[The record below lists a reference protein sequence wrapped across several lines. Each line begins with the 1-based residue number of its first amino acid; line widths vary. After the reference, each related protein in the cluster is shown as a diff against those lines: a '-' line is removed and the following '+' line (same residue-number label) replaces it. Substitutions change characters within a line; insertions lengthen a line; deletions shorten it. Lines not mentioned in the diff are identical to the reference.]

1 MSYRFMLQHLKK
13 PMKNT
18 LKNNPIVIICALL
31 LSVIT
36 VITYSKN
43 LDSTDKVSRGY
54 FAGKISFGDSTNHK
68 LYSDKVQVKKS
79 AERGVTVLT
88 IVVTDN
94 NSPESVFVKLY
105 NVTDKG
111 TFFIP
116 GEGDFQ
122 NVGNLIK
129 DVNMFREQN
138 NFYQTTLAND
148 EGLKNGVGRVNI
160 IKLTDSEIEG
170 ELIIIANNSEGKQ
183 AQLESARFK
192 AKF

>member
-1 MSYRFMLQHLKK
+1 MKK
-13 PMKNT
+13 SF
-18 LKNNPIVIICALL
+18 KNNPVVFIALL
-31 LSVIT
+31 LCVVTAIT
-36 VITYSKN
+36 FSKN
-43 LDSTDKVSRGY
+43 LKVGKEESKG
-54 FAGKISFGDSTNHK
+54 FFSGKISFEDSTNHK
-68 LYSDKVQVKKS
+68 LYSDKVQIRRTS
-79 AERGVTVLT
+79 ERGVTVLT

-94 NSPESVFVKLY
+94 NTPESVFVKLY

-116 GEGDFQ
+116 GDGNFQ

-129 DVNMFREQN
+129 DVNKFREET
-138 NFYQTTLAND
+138 NFYQTTLSND

-160 IKLTDSEIEG
+160 TKLTEDEIEG

-192 AKF
+192 AKL

>member
-1 MSYRFMLQHLKK
+1 MKK
-13 PMKNT
+13 T
-18 LKNNPIVIICALL
+18 FKNNPIVFIALL
-31 LSVIT
+31 LCVVT
-36 VITYSKN
+36 VIAFSKN
-43 LDSTDKVSRGY
+43 LKVGNEVSKG
-54 FAGKISFGDSTNHK
+54 FFSGKISFEDSTNHK
-68 LYSDKVQVKKS
+68 LYSDKVQVKKTS
-79 AERGVTVLT
+79 ERGVTVLT
-88 IVVTDN
+88 IVVIDN
-94 NSPESVFVKLY
+94 NTPESVFVKLY
-105 NVTDKG
+105 NVMDKG

-129 DVNMFREQN
+129 DVNRFREET
-138 NFYQTTLAND
+138 NFYQTTLANN

-160 IKLTDSEIEG
+160 TRLTEDEVEG

>member
-1 MSYRFMLQHLKK
+1 MKK
-13 PMKNT
+13 T
-18 LKNNPIVIICALL
+18 LKNNPIVSIALL
-31 LSVIT
+31 LCVVT
-36 VITYSKN
+36 VIAFSKN
-43 LDSTDKVSRGY
+43 LNVGKEVSKG
-54 FAGKISFGDSTNHK
+54 FFSGKISFEDSTNHK
-68 LYSDKVQVKKS
+68 LYSDKVQIKKTS
-79 AERGVTVLT
+79 ERGVTVLT

-94 NSPESVFVKLY
+94 NTPESVFVKLY
-105 NVTDKG
+105 NVTEKG

-129 DVNMFREQN
+129 DVNKFREET
-138 NFYQTTLAND
+138 NFYQTTLSND

-160 IKLTDSEIEG
+160 TRLTEDEVEG

>member
-1 MSYRFMLQHLKK
+1 
-13 PMKNT
+13 MKNI
-18 LKNNPIVIICALL
+18 LKNNPVVLVCAFLL
-31 LSVIT
+31 LVAT

-43 LDSTDKVSRGY
+43 VVASEKTSQG
-54 FAGKISFGDSTNHK
+54 FFSGKISFEDTPNHK
-68 LYSDKVQVKKS
+68 LYSDRVQVKKS
-79 AERGVTVLT
+79 SERGVTVFT
-88 IVVTDN
+88 IVVT
-94 NSPESVFVKLY
+94 VFVKLY
-105 NVTDKG
+105 NVTSKG

-129 DVNMFREQN
+129 DENQYREET

-160 IKLTDSEIEG
+160 IRLTETEIEG

>member
-1 MSYRFMLQHLKK
+1 MKK
-13 PMKNT
+13 SF
-18 LKNNPIVIICALL
+18 KNNPIVILSSLL
-31 LSVIT
+31 LLIVT
-36 VITYSKN
+36 VITYSRN
-43 LDSTDKVSRGY
+43 LETSNELSKGFFS
-54 FAGKISFGDSTNHK
+54 GKISFDSASIHK
-68 LYSDKVQVKKS
+68 LYSDKVQVKRS

-105 NVTDKG
+105 NANDKG

-129 DVNMFREQN
+129 DVNQYRQEN

-160 IKLTDSEIEG
+160 IKLTNDEIEG

>member
-1 MSYRFMLQHLKK
+1 
-13 PMKNT
+13 MKNT
-18 LKNNPIVIICALL
+18 LKKNPVVLICVLL
-31 LSVIT
+31 LSVAT

-43 LDSTDKVSRGY
+43 LETVEKTSKGY
-54 FAGKISFGDSTNHK
+54 FSGKISFGDSSNHK
-68 LYSDKVQVKKS
+68 FYSDKVLVKRS
-79 AERGVTVLT
+79 SERGLIVLT

-94 NSPESVFVKLY
+94 NTTESVFVKLH
-105 NVTDKG
+105 NASNKG

-129 DVNMFREQN
+129 DFEKYREES

-160 IKLTDSEIEG
+160 VKLTDNEVEG
-170 ELIIIANNSEGKQ
+170 ELIIVAYNSEGKQ
-183 AQLESARFK
+183 AQLESAKFK
-192 AKF
+192 TKF

>member
-1 MSYRFMLQHLKK
+1 MR
-13 PMKNT
+13 NT
-18 LKNNPIVIICALL
+18 LKNNPIVLICALL
-31 LSVIT
+31 LSVVT

-43 LDSTDKVSRGY
+43 LELSNRTSKGY
-54 FAGKISFGDSTNHK
+54 FSGKISFGDSSNHK

-79 AERGVTVLT
+79 SERGVTVLT

-94 NSPESVFVKLY
+94 NTPESVFVKLY

-129 DVNMFREQN
+129 DVEMFREQT

-160 IKLTDSEIEG
+160 IKLTDDEVEG

>member
-1 MSYRFMLQHLKK
+1 
-13 PMKNT
+13 MKNT
-18 LKNNPIVIICALL
+18 LKNNPIGLVCALL
-31 LSVIT
+31 LLVIT

-43 LDSTDKVSRGY
+43 LESVDKISKGY
-54 FAGKISFGDSTNHK
+54 FSGKISFGDSTNHK

-79 AERGVTVLT
+79 TERGVTVLT

-94 NSPESVFVKLY
+94 NTPESVFVKLY

-116 GEGDFQ
+116 GEGNFQ

-129 DVNMFREQN
+129 DFNKFREQP

-192 AKF
+192 ARF

>member
-1 MSYRFMLQHLKK
+1 MKK
-13 PMKNT
+13 T
-18 LKNNPIVIICALL
+18 LKNNPIVFIALL
-31 LSVIT
+31 LCVIT
-36 VITYSKN
+36 VIAFSKN
-43 LDSTDKVSRGY
+43 LNVGKEVSKG
-54 FAGKISFGDSTNHK
+54 FFSGKISFEDSTNHK
-68 LYSDKVQVKKS
+68 LYSDKVQIKKTS
-79 AERGVTVLT
+79 ERGVTVLT

-94 NSPESVFVKLY
+94 NTPESVFVKLY
-105 NVTDKG
+105 NVTEKG

-129 DVNMFREQN
+129 DVNKFREET
-138 NFYQTTLAND
+138 NFYQTTLTND
-148 EGLKNGVGRVNI
+148 EGLRNGVGRVNI
-160 IKLTDSEIEG
+160 TRLTEDEVEG

>member
-1 MSYRFMLQHLKK
+1 
-13 PMKNT
+13 MKNT
-18 LKNNPIVIICALL
+18 LKNNPILFICVLL
-31 LSVIT
+31 LLVVT

-43 LDSTDKVSRGY
+43 LESTNRTSMGY
-54 FAGKISFGDSTNHK
+54 FSGKISFGDSVNHK
-68 LYSDKVQVKKS
+68 LYSDRVQVKKS
-79 AERGVTVLT
+79 AERGVPVLT

-129 DVNMFREQN
+129 DVDKFREQT

>member
-1 MSYRFMLQHLKK
+1 
-13 PMKNT
+13 MKNT
-18 LKNNPIVIICALL
+18 LKNNPIVLVSALL

-36 VITYSKN
+36 AITYSKN
-43 LDSTDKVSRGY
+43 LDSLDRTSKGY
-54 FAGKISFGDSTNHK
+54 FSGKISFGDSSTHK
-68 LYSDKVQVKKS
+68 LYSSKVQVKKS
-79 AERGVTVLT
+79 SERGVPVLT
-88 IVVTDN
+88 IVVTDDN
-94 NSPESVFVKLY
+94 TAESVFVKLY
-105 NVTDKG
+105 NVSNKG
-111 TFFIP
+111 TYFIP

-129 DVNMFREQN
+129 DFDKYREES

-160 IKLTDSEIEG
+160 VKLTDNEVEG

-192 AKF
+192 TRF

>member
-1 MSYRFMLQHLKK
+1 
-13 PMKNT
+13 MKNT
-18 LKNNPIVIICALL
+18 LKNNPIVIVCALL
-31 LSVIT
+31 LSVVTI
-36 VITYSKN
+36 ITYSKN
-43 LDSTDKVSRGY
+43 LESVDRTSKGY
-54 FAGKISFGDSTNHK
+54 FSGKISFGDSSNHK
-68 LYSDKVQVKKS
+68 LYSNNVQVKKS
-79 AERGVTVLT
+79 SERGVTVLT

-94 NSPESVFVKLY
+94 NTAESVFVKLY
-105 NVTDKG
+105 NVSSKG

-129 DVNMFREQN
+129 HFDKYREES

-160 IKLTDSEIEG
+160 VKLTDNEVEG

-183 AQLESARFK
+183 AQLESAKFK
-192 AKF
+192 TKF

>member
-1 MSYRFMLQHLKK
+1 
-13 PMKNT
+13 MKQT
-18 LKNNPIVIICALL
+18 LKNNPIIFLCALL
-31 LSVIT
+31 LSVVT

-43 LDSTDKVSRGY
+43 LESSVNTTKGFFS
-54 FAGKISFGDSTNHK
+54 GKISFQDSLTHK
-68 LYSDKVQVKKS
+68 LYSDKVQVKKTS
-79 AERGVTVLT
+79 ERGVTVLT

-94 NSPESVFVKLY
+94 NTPESVFVKLY
-105 NVTDKG
+105 NVTEKG

-122 NVGNLIK
+122 NIGNLIK
-129 DVNMFREQN
+129 DVNMFREET

-148 EGLKNGVGRVNI
+148 ENMKNGVGRVNI
-160 IKLTDSEIEG
+160 IKLTEDEIEG

>member
-1 MSYRFMLQHLKK
+1 
-13 PMKNT
+13 MKNT
-18 LKNNPIVIICALL
+18 IKNHPIVIMCALL
-31 LSVIT
+31 LSAVT

-43 LDSTDKVSRGY
+43 LELVDKVSKGY
-54 FAGKISFGDSTNHK
+54 FAGKISFGDNTSHK

-79 AERGVTVLT
+79 TERGVTVLT
-88 IVVTDN
+88 IVVIDN
-94 NSPESVFVKLY
+94 NTPESVFVKLY

-129 DVNMFREQN
+129 DVNMYREQT

-160 IKLTDSEIEG
+160 IKLTEDEIEG

>member
-1 MSYRFMLQHLKK
+1 
-13 PMKNT
+13 MKSKF
-18 LKNNPIVIICALL
+18 KNNPIALISALL
-31 LSVIT
+31 LLVVTI
-36 VITYSKN
+36 ITYSKN
-43 LDSTDKVSRGY
+43 LESVDKVSKGY
-54 FAGKISFGDSTNHK
+54 FSGKINFGDSTDHK
-68 LYSDKVQVKKS
+68 LYSDKIQVKRS
-79 AERGVTVLT
+79 SERGVTVLT

-105 NVTDKG
+105 NVTNKG

-129 DVNMFREQN
+129 NANNFREQA
-138 NFYQTTLAND
+138 NFYQTTLANE

-160 IKLTDSEIEG
+160 TKLSDSEIEG
-170 ELIIIANNSEGKQ
+170 ELIIIANNSQGEQ

-192 AKF
+192 AKL

>member
-1 MSYRFMLQHLKK
+1 
-13 PMKNT
+13 MKQT
-18 LKNNPIVIICALL
+18 LKNNPIIFLCTLL
-31 LSVIT
+31 LLIVT

-43 LDSTDKVSRGY
+43 LSAEANLTKGFFS
-54 FAGKISFGDSTNHK
+54 GKISFEDSTTHK
-68 LYSDKVQVKKS
+68 LYSDRVRVKKS
-79 AERGVTVLT
+79 SERGVSVLT

-94 NSPESVFVKLY
+94 NTPESVFVKLY
-105 NVTDKG
+105 NVSDKG

-129 DVNMFREQN
+129 DVNLFREQN
-138 NFYQTTLAND
+138 NFFQTTLAND

-160 IKLTDSEIEG
+160 IRLTDNEIEG
-170 ELIIIANNSEGKQ
+170 ELIIIANNAEGKQ

>member
-1 MSYRFMLQHLKK
+1 
-13 PMKNT
+13 MKNT
-18 LKNNPIVIICALL
+18 IKNNPIVIVCALL
-31 LSVIT
+31 LSVVT

-43 LDSTDKVSRGY
+43 LESADKISKGY
-54 FAGKISFGDSTNHK
+54 FAGKISFGDSSNHK

-79 AERGVTVLT
+79 AERGVMVLT

-94 NSPESVFVKLY
+94 NTPESVFVKLY

-129 DVNMFREQN
+129 DVNLFREQN

-160 IKLTDSEIEG
+160 IKLTEDEIEG

-192 AKF
+192 ARF

>member
-1 MSYRFMLQHLKK
+1 MKK
-13 PMKNT
+13 K
-18 LKNNPIVIICALL
+18 LKNNPIVFICALL
-31 LSVIT
+31 LSVVT
-36 VITYSKN
+36 VIAFSKN
-43 LDSTDKVSRGY
+43 LKVGKEVSKG
-54 FAGKISFGDSTNHK
+54 FFSGKISFEDSTNHK
-68 LYSDKVQVKKS
+68 LYSDKVQIRKTS
-79 AERGVTVLT
+79 ERGVNVLT
-88 IVVTDN
+88 IVVIDN

-116 GEGDFQ
+116 GEGNYQ

-129 DVNMFREQN
+129 DVNKFREET

-160 IKLTDSEIEG
+160 IKLTEDEIEG

-192 AKF
+192 ARF

>member
-1 MSYRFMLQHLKK
+1 
-13 PMKNT
+13 MKNI
-18 LKNNPIVIICALL
+18 LKNNPAVIVCVFL
-31 LSVIT
+31 LSIAT

-43 LDSTDKVSRGY
+43 MVASEKISQGF
-54 FAGKISFGDSTNHK
+54 FAGKIIFEDTPNHK
-68 LYSDKVQVKKS
+68 LYSDKIQIEKS
-79 AERGVTVLT
+79 SERGVTVFT

-94 NSPESVFVKLY
+94 NTPESVFVKLY
-105 NVTDKG
+105 NVTEKG

-129 DVNMFREQN
+129 DVNLYREET

-160 IKLTDSEIEG
+160 TKLTDNEIEG
-170 ELIIIANNSEGKQ
+170 ELIIIANNTEGKQ

>member
-1 MSYRFMLQHLKK
+1 
-13 PMKNT
+13 MKQ
-18 LKNNPIVIICALL
+18 LFKNNPIVFVCVFL
-31 LSVIT
+31 LSIAT

-43 LDSTDKVSRGY
+43 VEAGKNISQGFFS
-54 FAGKISFGDSTNHK
+54 GKISFEEKQSHK

-79 AERGVTVLT
+79 SERGVTVFT

-105 NVTDKG
+105 NVIDKG

-129 DVNMFREQN
+129 DVNMYREET
-138 NFYQTTLAND
+138 NFYQTTLANE

-160 IKLTDSEIEG
+160 IKLTENEIEG
-170 ELIIIANNSEGKQ
+170 ELIIIANNTEGKQ

-192 AKF
+192 AQF

>member
-1 MSYRFMLQHLKK
+1 
-13 PMKNT
+13 MKQL
-18 LKNNPIVIICALL
+18 LKNNPIVLVCVFL
-31 LSVIT
+31 LSIAT

-43 LDSTDKVSRGY
+43 IEAGEKTSQGFFS
-54 FAGKISFGDSTNHK
+54 GKISFEDNPNHK

-79 AERGVTVLT
+79 SERGVTVFT
-88 IVVTDN
+88 IVVIDN
-94 NSPESVFVKLY
+94 NTSESVFVKLH

-129 DVNMFREQN
+129 DVNLYREET

-160 IKLTDSEIEG
+160 IRLTESEIEG
-170 ELIIIANNSEGKQ
+170 ELIIIANNTEGKQ

>member
-1 MSYRFMLQHLKK
+1 MKK
-13 PMKNT
+13 QF
-18 LKNNPIVIICALL
+18 KNNPVVLVVALL
-31 LSVIT
+31 LCIVT

-43 LDSTDKVSRGY
+43 VESLPKKSQGFFS
-54 FAGKISFGDSTNHK
+54 GKISFDSSSNHK
-68 LYSDKVQVKKS
+68 IYCDKIQVKKS
-79 AERGVTVLT
+79 AERGGTVLT

-94 NSPESVFVKLY
+94 NCPESVFVKLY
-105 NVTDKG
+105 NVNDKG

-129 DVNMFREQN
+129 DVNQFRQES

-160 IKLTDSEIEG
+160 IKLTEDEIEG

>member
-1 MSYRFMLQHLKK
+1 MKK
-13 PMKNT
+13 
-18 LKNNPIVIICALL
+18 LFKNNPLIVISVLL
-31 LSVIT
+31 LSVVTI
-36 VITYSKN
+36 ITYSRN
-43 LDSTDKVSRGY
+43 LDSSVKSSQG
-54 FAGKISFGDSTNHK
+54 FFSGKISFDSISNHK
-68 LYSDKVQVKKS
+68 LYSDKIQVKRS

-105 NVTDKG
+105 NANERG

-116 GEGDFQ
+116 GEGDLQ

-129 DVNMFREQN
+129 DVNQFREES

-160 IKLTDSEIEG
+160 TKLTKDEVEG

-192 AKF
+192 ARF

>member
-1 MSYRFMLQHLKK
+1 
-13 PMKNT
+13 MKNT
-18 LKNNPIVIICALL
+18 FKNNPVILLCALL
-31 LSVIT
+31 LLVVTI
-36 VITYSKN
+36 ITYSKN
-43 LDSTDKVSRGY
+43 SVSGNEISKGY
-54 FAGKISFGDSTNHK
+54 FSGKISFEDSTNHK
-68 LYSDKVQVKKS
+68 LYSDKVQVKRS
-79 AERGVTVLT
+79 SERGVTVLT

-94 NSPESVFVKLY
+94 NTPESVFVKLY
-105 NVTDKG
+105 NVTNKG

-129 DVNMFREQN
+129 DVNMFRQQN

-160 IKLTDSEIEG
+160 VKLTDDEIEG

-192 AKF
+192 ARF

>member
-1 MSYRFMLQHLKK
+1 
-13 PMKNT
+13 MKNT
-18 LKNNPIVIICALL
+18 LKNNPIVFVCALL
-31 LSVIT
+31 LCVVT
-36 VITYSKN
+36 VIAFSKN
-43 LDSTDKVSRGY
+43 LEVGKEIPKGFFS
-54 FAGKISFGDSTNHK
+54 GKISFGDSTNHK
-68 LYSDKVQVKKS
+68 LYSDRVQVKRNS
-79 AERGVTVLT
+79 ERGVTVLT

-105 NVTDKG
+105 NVTEKG

-129 DVNMFREQN
+129 DVNLFREET

-148 EGLKNGVGRVNI
+148 EGMKNGVGRVNI
-160 IKLTDSEIEG
+160 VKLTENEIEG

-192 AKF
+192 ARF

>member
-1 MSYRFMLQHLKK
+1 
-13 PMKNT
+13 MKNI
-18 LKNNPIVIICALL
+18 LKNNPIVLICALL
-31 LSVIT
+31 LLVVTI
-36 VITYSKN
+36 ITYSKN
-43 LDSTDKVSRGY
+43 LELGNKTSKGY
-54 FAGKISFGDSTNHK
+54 FLGKISFGDSLSHK

-79 AERGVTVLT
+79 SERGVTVLT

-94 NSPESVFVKLY
+94 NTPESVFVKLY
-105 NVTDKG
+105 NVTEKG

-129 DVNMFREQN
+129 DVELFREQT

-160 IKLTDSEIEG
+160 IKLTNNEVEG

-183 AQLESARFK
+183 AQLESAKFK

>member
-1 MSYRFMLQHLKK
+1 
-13 PMKNT
+13 MKNT
-18 LKNNPIVIICALL
+18 IKNNPIVIVCALL
-31 LSVIT
+31 LSVVT

-43 LDSTDKVSRGY
+43 LESADKISKGF
-54 FAGKISFGDSTNHK
+54 FAGKISFGDSSNHK

-79 AERGVTVLT
+79 AERGVMVLT

-94 NSPESVFVKLY
+94 NTPESVFVKLY

-129 DVNMFREQN
+129 DVNLFREQN

-160 IKLTDSEIEG
+160 IKLTEDEIEG

>member
-1 MSYRFMLQHLKK
+1 
-13 PMKNT
+13 MKNIV
-18 LKNNPIVIICALL
+18 KNNPIVLVCAFL
-31 LSVIT
+31 LSIAT

-43 LDSTDKVSRGY
+43 IEANKNLSKGFFS
-54 FAGKISFGDSTNHK
+54 GKISFEDTPNHK
-68 LYSDKVQVKKS
+68 LYSDKVQVKKNS
-79 AERGVTVLT
+79 ERGVTVFT

-94 NSPESVFVKLY
+94 NTPESVFVKLY
-105 NVTDKG
+105 NVTEKG

-129 DVNMFREQN
+129 DANLYRDEA

-160 IKLTDSEIEG
+160 IRLTDNEIEG

>member
-1 MSYRFMLQHLKK
+1 
-13 PMKNT
+13 MKNI
-18 LKNNPIVIICALL
+18 LKNNPVVLVCAFLL
-31 LSVIT
+31 LVAT

-43 LDSTDKVSRGY
+43 VVASEKTSQG
-54 FAGKISFGDSTNHK
+54 FFSGKISFEDTPNHK

-79 AERGVTVLT
+79 SERGVTVFT

-94 NSPESVFVKLY
+94 NTPESVFVKLY
-105 NVTDKG
+105 NVTNKG

-129 DVNMFREQN
+129 DENQYREET

-160 IKLTDSEIEG
+160 IRLTDNEIEG

>member
-1 MSYRFMLQHLKK
+1 
-13 PMKNT
+13 MKQ
-18 LKNNPIVIICALL
+18 LFKNNPIVLVCVFL
-31 LSVIT
+31 LSIAT

-43 LDSTDKVSRGY
+43 VEEGKNISQGFFS
-54 FAGKISFGDSTNHK
+54 GKISFEEKQSHK

-79 AERGVTVLT
+79 SERGVTVFT

-129 DVNMFREQN
+129 DVNMYREET
-138 NFYQTTLAND
+138 NFYQTTLANE

-160 IKLTDSEIEG
+160 IRLSENEIEG
-170 ELIIIANNSEGKQ
+170 ELIIIANNTEGKQ

-192 AKF
+192 AQF